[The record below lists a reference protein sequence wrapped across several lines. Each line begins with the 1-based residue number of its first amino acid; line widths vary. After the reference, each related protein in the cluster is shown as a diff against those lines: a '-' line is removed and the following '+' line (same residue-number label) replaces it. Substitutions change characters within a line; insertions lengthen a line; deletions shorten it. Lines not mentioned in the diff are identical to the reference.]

1 MSDQK
6 EMSSTSELI
15 SQFEEAIRSSTERI
29 NNFVRRNNEGWTQVN
44 TLTEQLKGL
53 IDQLRSCLERLIG
66 LKDFY
71 LEFLGRLRTLKGRQ
85 EERLS
90 GEIRKLEQSGN
101 EECRNQI
108 QGLITQFRTFIS
120 SFNQLEVGTTAQL
133 QEQVQRLDTEIK
145 RLCNDTDGIIKLME
159 NNRGDMDSV
168 FGAASSGSEG
178 EDGSRNTEVKQP
190 ASQMRRPVRG
200 NVSGNVSGNL
210 QDRPPWRGGF
220 QYGKKLSRK
229 KKIRSLSN
237 LKKKKRK
244 SIFNTKKKRKKRN
257 KSRRKKK

>member
-15 SQFEEAIRSSTERI
+15 NQFEEAIRSSTERI
-29 NNFVRRNNEGWTQVN
+29 NDFVRRNNEGWTQVN

-53 IDQLRSCLERLIG
+53 IDQLKSCLERLIG

-145 RLCNDTDGIIKLME
+145 RL
-159 NNRGDMDSV
+159 
-168 FGAASSGSEG
+168 
-178 EDGSRNTEVKQP
+178 
-190 ASQMRRPVRG
+190 
-200 NVSGNVSGNL
+200 
-210 QDRPPWRGGF
+210 
-220 QYGKKLSRK
+220 
-229 KKIRSLSN
+229 
-237 LKKKKRK
+237 
-244 SIFNTKKKRKKRN
+244 
-257 KSRRKKK
+257 